1 MRHYK
6 VISELLDHMQTLGWN
21 PYQADH
27 EVNHFSSAQK
37 DKLAMY
43 ITFEVFKAHHS
54 LRRKVHWKDSIKTT
68 LMLSMM

>member
-27 EVNHFSSAQK
+27 EVNHLSLARNY
-37 DKLAMY
+37 KLSMY
-43 ITFEVFKAHHS
+43 ITSEVLKVHHS
-54 LRRKVHWKDSIKTT
+54 LRHTGKKEKR
-68 LMLSMM
+68 